1 MIVSAL
7 YSQLRDTL
15 LCLSPFLFRK
25 AFKHFLNHIL
35 KYSLERECLPV
46 VEYVCVHLPVG
57 LAEFSQPGAHRTHCK
72 TKRRIHWWQVTLLI
86 ALKPQS
92 GFVSVPSQLL
102 GFLRQRFETHR
113 GKGKLQSNR
122 NKLDCSG

>member
-1 MIVSAL
+1 M
-7 YSQLRDTL
+7 
-15 LCLSPFLFRK
+15 
-25 AFKHFLNHIL
+25 
-35 KYSLERECLPV
+35 
-46 VEYVCVHLPVG
+46 HLPVS

-92 GFVSVPSQLL
+92 GFLSVPSQLL
-102 GFLRQRFETHR
+102 GFLRQCFETHR

-122 NKLDCSG
+122 NELDCSGWLEYIFVLRKYIIHRFNVTLISPRRALSVFKGERSCEKFF